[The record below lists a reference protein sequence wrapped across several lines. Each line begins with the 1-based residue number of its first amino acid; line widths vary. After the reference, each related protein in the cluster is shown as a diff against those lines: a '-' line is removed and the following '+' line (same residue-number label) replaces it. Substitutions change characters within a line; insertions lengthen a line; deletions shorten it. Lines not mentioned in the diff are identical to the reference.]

1 MTTVKVTMS
10 RQADEVNLKPQG
22 SITRTLPKSMDLDDI
37 QTRITLFAEEVEAP
51 VEAGQVM
58 GTMTLFYEDEV
69 YGTLDLVAVTSVER
83 SDLLYKKEQF
93 FAFWQSSGVKLVLA
107 VAFMLAGI
115 VILRLLVFRKK
126 RRPRAGAAR
135 SRGNYRGTRMR

>member
-1 MTTVKVTMS
+1 
-10 RQADEVNLKPQG
+10 
-22 SITRTLPKSMDLDDI
+22 
-37 QTRITLFAEEVEAP
+37 
-51 VEAGQVM
+51 M

-135 SRGNYRGTRMR
+135 SRGKYRGTRMR

>member
-1 MTTVKVTMS
+1 MS
-10 RQADEVNLKPQG
+10 GTRAAGDRGERAAAEFLKQRG
-22 SITRTLPKSMDLDDI
+22 CEILAAQWRC
-37 QTRITLFAEEVEAP
+37 R
-51 VEAGQVM
+51 
-58 GTMTLFYEDEV
+58 
-69 YGTLDLVAVTSVER
+69 YGELDLVAVTSVER

-107 VAFMLAGI
+107 VTFMLAGI